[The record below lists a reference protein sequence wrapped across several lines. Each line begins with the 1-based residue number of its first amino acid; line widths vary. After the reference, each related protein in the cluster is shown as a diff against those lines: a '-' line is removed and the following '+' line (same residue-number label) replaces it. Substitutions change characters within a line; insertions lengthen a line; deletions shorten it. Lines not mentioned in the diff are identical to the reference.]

1 MINSSID
8 AHCFPS
14 RITKT
19 PPVVEP
25 VEEIPAKAYVAE
37 PAEEKKDSGV
47 ITCDS

>member
-25 VEEIPAKAYVAE
+25 VEEIPAKAYVADRVVGKS
-37 PAEEKKDSGV
+37 PGGASN
-47 ITCDS
+47 